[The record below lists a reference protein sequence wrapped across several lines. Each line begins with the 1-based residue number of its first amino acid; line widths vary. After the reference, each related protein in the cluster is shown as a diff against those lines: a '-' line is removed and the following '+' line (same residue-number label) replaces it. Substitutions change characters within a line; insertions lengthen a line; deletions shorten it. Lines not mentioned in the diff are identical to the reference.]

1 MNERLLDIRVRRAR
15 LQAKIEAQRN
25 AVGVITARWER
36 PLAVA
41 DAGLTALRF
50 VKTHPVLI
58 AGAGAGLVFYRRGTS
73 GLLQAGWRLWR
84 LYRSALTLAAR
95 FRP

>member
-15 LQAKIEAQRN
+15 LQSKIEAQRN
-25 AVGVITARWER
+25 AVGIITERWEK

-50 VKTHPVLI
+50 VKSHPVLI
-58 AGAGAGLVFYRRGTS
+58 AGVGAAAIFRFRGTAGLAAT
-73 GLLQAGWRLWR
+73 GWRLWR
-84 LYRSALTLAAR
+84 LYRSALSFAAR

>member
-15 LQAKIEAQRN
+15 LQAKIDAQRN

-41 DAGLTALRF
+41 DAGLAALRF

-58 AGAGAGLVFYRRGTS
+58 AAGAGLVFYRRGTS
-73 GLLQAGWRLWR
+73 GLLLAGWRLWG
-84 LYRSALTLAAR
+84 LYRSAVSLASK
-95 FRP
+95 FRS